1 MSMLG
6 QLNEKLLLPR
16 LVLAQIRGVGAIIA
30 LLGLLTIV
38 SALAVVWSAHK
49 TRMAR
54 AQLEQMEAQR
64 DKLDADYRAM
74 KVAQS
79 ALGEHSRVEQVAR
92 DKLAMERVSAETERV
107 VNP

>member
-1 MSMLG
+1 MNLSAQKNEMLM
-6 QLNEKLLLPR
+6 LPR
-16 LVLAQIRGVGAIIA
+16 LVLAQIRGVGAIITVLA
-30 LLGLLTIV
+30 LLTIV

-64 DKLDADYRAM
+64 EQLDSDFRAM

-79 ALGEHSRVEQVAR
+79 ALGEHSRVEQLAR
-92 DKLAMERVSAETERV
+92 EKLAMERVSAETERV
-107 VNP
+107 VKP